1 MINWGSVTF
10 RLFAIMITTVLI
22 LLPFQS
28 LAVQKMNETE
38 LGEMTGQTG
47 ATFIL
52 ENFDFFISSP
62 GVTYLES
69 SGGADDDERDFIS
82 LNNINVHD
90 GFMGPIELSTNL
102 DWDIFSL
109 PIDDVEY
116 NFARFHLYNTAKTPM
131 DINIDSLSI
140 QATNT
145 IGTPVP
151 ALVELPGIEIDNL
164 KFNAFTLFLG
174 GASNNIG
181 QAFEIDLNL
190 TIDSATLGFAEY
202 GVNSGSPVVLD
213 DIRIAGSFT
222 GSEPDYDK
230 SLMVAYSEG
239 LWSEDGAS
247 IQAGDDAAY
256 EEALLAS
263 CRWVPDPGSWV
274 GSGVLKLGDVE
285 HGNPIRMDIVYDDNY
300 YIPFKYNITSGNEM
314 EEPGG
319 AQYYGPA
326 SDQYTSDSRGWK
338 DGIDNYSTTETPT
351 QMYNPRYGKTYISQD
366 LPIIGSVRIGSEG
379 GDIIVLDGINLQI
392 HAEIPGYG
400 YGNTPNSIPRPFY
413 HGRAPLYDIN
423 PGDTNWVSPN

>member
-1 MINWGSVTF
+1 MKNKF
-10 RLFAIMITTVLI
+10 FKKFKLFFPVIALI
-22 LLPFQS
+22 ISFIPSDGYS
-28 LAVQKMNETE
+28 LQKMSESE

-52 ENFDFFISSP
+52 ENFDFFIASP

-69 SGGADDDERDFIS
+69 SGGEEDENRDFVRLNDIS
-82 LNNINVHD
+82 VHD
-90 GFMGPIELSTNL
+90 GFMGPIELSTSL

-116 NFARFHLYNTAKTPM
+116 NFARFHLYNTAKTPL
-131 DINIDSLSI
+131 DITIGSLSI
-140 QATNT
+140 QANPN
-145 IGTPVP
+145 INNSGTP
-151 ALVELPGIEIDNL
+151 ALVELPGIDIDNL
-164 KFNAFTLFLG
+164 KFNAFTFFLG

-190 TIDSATLGFAEY
+190 TIDSTTLNFAEY
-202 GVNSGSPVVLD
+202 GVNSGTPVVLN

-222 GSEPDYDK
+222 GSEPEYDR
-230 SLMVAYSEG
+230 SVVVAYSDG
-239 LWSEDGAS
+239 LWSEDGAAEHA
-247 IQAGDDAAY
+247 AGDASY

-300 YIPFKYNITSGNEM
+300 YIPFKYNITSGNEG
-314 EEPGG
+314 EDGG

-326 SDQYTSDSRGWK
+326 ADQYVSDSRGWK
-338 DGIDNYSTTETPT
+338 DGIDNYSTTETPA
-351 QMYNPRYGKTYISQD
+351 QMKNPRYGKTYISQD
-366 LPIIGSVRIGSEG
+366 MPIIGSVRIGNEG
-379 GDIIVLDGINLQI
+379 GDIVILDGINLQI

-400 YGNTPNSIPRPFY
+400 YGDTPNSIPRPFY
-413 HGRAPLYDIN
+413 RDTAPRYDNGN
-423 PGDTNWVSPN
+423 PYGWPQP